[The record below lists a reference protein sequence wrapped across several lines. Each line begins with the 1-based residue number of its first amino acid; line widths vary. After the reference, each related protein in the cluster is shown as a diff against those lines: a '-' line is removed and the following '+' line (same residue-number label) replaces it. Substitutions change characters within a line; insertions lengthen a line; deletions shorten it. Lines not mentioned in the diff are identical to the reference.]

1 MSSFS
6 ILIAVLGVTVVVAS
20 ISVVALRTYSERRT
34 RRRKEE
40 VAEQVKKHLADLRNA
55 RPPEQKRV
63 DQDNYDVE
71 DTGHEAGQWVKESTG
86 ESASQP
92 HGTVGQDAS
101 QTRDTEL
108 GPWAT
113 FQLGSIYDRQGEYA
127 RAEEAYQQAIDS
139 GHPEEAPRAA
149 FNLGILLEERE
160 EYARAEEAYQQAIDS
175 QHAEWAPKAAFDLGM
190 LFENREEYAR
200 AEEAYRQAI
209 DSEDLDAASKARLN
223 LGVLFENREEY
234 ARAEEAYQQAINSRH
249 PEVASKGTRNL
260 RRLAM
265 RSTARESGGAR
276 KKPWRD

>member
-6 ILIAVLGVTVVVAS
+6 ILIAVLGVTVVFAS
-20 ISVVALRTYSERRT
+20 ISVAALRTYSERRT

-92 HGTVGQDAS
+92 HGTVGQDAD

-139 GHPEEAPRAA
+139 GHPEETPMAA
-149 FNLGILLEERE
+149 FN
-160 EYARAEEAYQQAIDS
+160 
-175 QHAEWAPKAAFDLGM
+175 LGM

-200 AEEAYRQAI
+200 AEEAYQQAV

-249 PEVASKGTRNL
+249 PEVAPKGTRNL

-276 KKPWRD
+276 KKT